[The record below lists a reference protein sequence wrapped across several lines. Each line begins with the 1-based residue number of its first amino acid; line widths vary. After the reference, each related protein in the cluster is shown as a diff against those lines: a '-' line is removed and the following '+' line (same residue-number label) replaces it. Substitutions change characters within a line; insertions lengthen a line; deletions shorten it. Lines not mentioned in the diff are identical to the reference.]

1 MESSTY
7 YLAASVFG
15 LLASFL
21 MLRKQRLPAP
31 LPPGPKGWPI
41 LGNIDL
47 LPSDQVWLKYS
58 ELGRQYGGIVYLE
71 VMGSPIIILND
82 AKHAFDMLATKSRNY
97 SDRPKFM
104 MTGHF
109 VGWDECPAL
118 ISFSETWIGYRRLY
132 SRFMGTKSKIE
143 AFHNVLH
150 DETRI
155 YIASILKE
163 PQTWTQHTGR
173 FAGGI
178 VLKLTYGY
186 SAEPQNDPLVKLV
199 DDAMGHFSETVGAN
213 AYMVDIFPILRFVP
227 RWFPGTSWK
236 RKAAEYRAILKQ
248 TVNVPY
254 EFVKQRMSDGTAEP
268 SFVSQALENSLLSPK
283 EERSIQWAAA
293 ALYGGGSDT
302 IVTGIECFF
311 LGMTRHTDEQIKAQI
326 ELDNVLGFG
335 NLPTLADRHR
345 LPYVEALLTEVMR
358 MYTLGPTGIP
368 HAVTE
373 DDIHDGYF
381 IPKGTKIITNN
392 WQFFRNP
399 KTYQNP
405 ERFDPRRFLGEGRAK
420 ETDPRVYVFGYGRR
434 ICPGM
439 HLGDAAMWLA
449 CASVLASFDIR
460 SPEDGKP
467 ILPNPRF
474 VDGSITH
481 PEHFECTIRPR
492 SRFS

>member
-1 MESSTY
+1 
-7 YLAASVFG
+7 
-15 LLASFL
+15 

-41 LGNIDL
+41 LGNIDV
-47 LPSDQVWLKYS
+47 LPSDQVWIKYA

-82 AKHAFDMLATKSRNY
+82 AKHAFNMLATKSRNY
-97 SDRPKFM
+97 SDRPKFI

-118 ISFSETWIGYRRLY
+118 IPFSETWLGYRRLY

-150 DETRI
+150 DEMRT
-155 YIASILKE
+155 YIASVLKD
-163 PQTWTQHTGR
+163 PQTWTQHTRR

-178 VLKLTYGY
+178 VLKITYGY

-199 DDAMGHFSETVGAN
+199 DEAMEQFSETIGAN

-227 RWFPGTSWK
+227 RWFPGASWK
-236 RKAAEYRAILKQ
+236 RKAAKYRATLTQ
-248 TVNVPY
+248 TVAVPY
-254 EFVKQRMSDGTAEP
+254 QFVKQRMSDGTAEP
-268 SFVSQALENSLLSPK
+268 SFVSQALENDTLGPK
-283 EERSIQWAAA
+283 EERGIQWAAA

-302 IVTGIECFF
+302 IGTGIECFF
-311 LGMTRHTDEQIKAQI
+311 LGMTRHTDEQIQAQI

-335 NLPTLADRHR
+335 HLPTLSDRNR
-345 LPYVEALLTEVMR
+345 LPYVEALFTEVMR

-392 WQFFRNP
+392 WQFFRDP

-405 ERFDPRRFLGEGRAK
+405 ECFDPRRFLGEDRAK

-460 SPEDGKP
+460 PPEENGKC

-492 SRFS
+492 VRLP